1 MVRLLLKSRMEG
13 TTFTTSLVK
22 GSMETRVDAAEKYE
36 RGVTL
41 RKAGLFKQAIQEF
54 EQAAEDRTYALK
66 AHAQIGLCHKSLGRH
81 EEAVVSFRNA
91 LKSPQSST
99 KETVQILYV
108 LGRSLE
114 LLGRTGETLEVYRWI
129 RREDPAYRDVESRI
143 QQLSAR
149 RTSIRSRQSS
159 ASWIGG
165 ILRSCQDLLRMP
177 R

>member
-1 MVRLLLKSRMEG
+1 MDAGLN
-13 TTFTTSLVK
+13 
-22 GSMETRVDAAEKYE
+22 AAEKYE
-36 RGVTL
+36 RGVVL

-114 LLGRTGETLEVYRWI
+114 LLGRPGETLEVYRWI
-129 RREDPAYRDVESRI
+129 RREDPDYRDVESRI

-149 RTSIRSRQSS
+149 RTSMGSRPSS
-159 ASWIGG
+159 ASWVGG
-165 ILRSCQDLLRMP
+165 ILRSWQELLRMAK
-177 R
+177 

>member
-1 MVRLLLKSRMEG
+1 MEARL
-13 TTFTTSLVK
+13 
-22 GSMETRVDAAEKYE
+22 DAAEKYE
-36 RGVTL
+36 RGVVR

-54 EQAAEDRTYALK
+54 EQAAEDRTYALI

-114 LLGRTGETLEVYRWI
+114 LLGRPGETLEVYRWI
-129 RREDPAYRDVESRI
+129 RREDPDYRDVESRI

-149 RTSIRSRQSS
+149 RTSMGSRPSS
-159 ASWIGG
+159 ASWVGG
-165 ILRSCQDLLRMP
+165 ILRSWQELLRMAK
-177 R
+177 